1 VQIGITELDLREFNA
16 IVRNLAQIAG
26 VDFQPA
32 LVSQIGAVLKA
43 CIRLTR
49 AADRAK
55 IIERMSKGGS
65 YVQFADG
72 TVISHWKKAHYE
84 DASGDSVYPVMF
96 LETSNW
102 NGKGK
107 VPNSRGGR
115 TWHDMSH
122 RHWSNERWGRFQAYE
137 AQAQSEFSARAKGR
151 KNDLKA
157 ALAARGLAKQSW
169 LQIGQSLGLATAT
182 LGAPGFAERAV
193 PSNGR
198 RYRNG
203 TSRREETTTALV
215 IEIRNDNPLITHFT
229 QPTGYRILEIA
240 VQSRVKAFHAD
251 LERGVFDDVKRRAQ
265 RYPGVFTTG

>member
-65 YVQFADG
+65 SVTFADG
-72 TVISHWKKAHYE
+72 TVI
-84 DASGDSVYPVMF
+84 
-96 LETSNW
+96 
-102 NGKGK
+102 
-107 VPNSRGGR
+107 
-115 TWHDMSH
+115 
-122 RHWSNERWGRFQAYE
+122 ERWGKRAGRQATMFFDLSTWDGKGNAPSSLSGGKSWHQMDAPDRRWSDARWGRYHAYE

-251 LERGVFDDVKRRAQ
+251 LERGVFNDVKTRAA

>member
-1 VQIGITELDLREFNA
+1 VQVGITELDLREFNA
-16 IVRNLAQIAG
+16 IVRDLARISG
-26 VDFQPA
+26 RDFETA
-32 LVSQIGAVLKA
+32 LKSQVGAVLKA
-43 CIRLTR
+43 AIKGTR

-55 IIERMSKGGS
+55 IVERMSKGGS
-65 YVQFADG
+65 YVRFSDG
-72 TVISHWKKAHYE
+72 TVIARWKK
-84 DASGDSVYPVMF
+84 SGDAEMF
-96 LETSNW
+96 LETSNFDPQR
-102 NGKGK
+102 NKKTRAPLLRDGK
-107 VPNSRGGR
+107 
-115 TWHDMSH
+115 TWHQMNDP
-122 RHWSNERWGRFQAYE
+122 RRRWNPERWGRYQAAE
-137 AQAQSEFSARAKGR
+137 AQAQSEFSARAKGH

-240 VQSRVKAFHAD
+240 VQSRVKAFRAD
-251 LERGVFDDVKRRAQ
+251 MERGVFDDVKRRAQ
-265 RYPGVFTTG
+265 RYPGVFTQG